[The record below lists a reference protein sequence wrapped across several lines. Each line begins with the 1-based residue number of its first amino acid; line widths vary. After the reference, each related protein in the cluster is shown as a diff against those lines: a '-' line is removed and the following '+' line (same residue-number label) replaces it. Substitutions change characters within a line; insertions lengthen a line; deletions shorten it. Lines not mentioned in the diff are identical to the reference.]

1 MNSTEETSQQ
11 RLNPYEAPKSDLETF
26 QTDGSTLASR
36 WSRFFARLIDEII
49 LLVINWLL
57 VSWLV
62 GQLIGTD
69 NANVVYELFLIPYSD
84 IDLLDLFLTFLAYVL
99 LNVYLLA
106 KRGQTIGKLL
116 LSIRIVDY
124 YSDEITPLRFSLVLR
139 EGILSVFNLVGVL
152 GWFLILI
159 DAVFIFSRNRR
170 CLHDYWAFTKVVKVS
185 GIQHTTYA

>member
-11 RLNPYEAPKSDLETF
+11 RLNPYEAPKSVLETF
-26 QTDGSTLASR
+26 QADGSALASR
-36 WSRFFARLIDEII
+36 WSRFFARLIDELI

-57 VSWLV
+57 VSWVV
-62 GQLIGTD
+62 GQLIGSD

-84 IDLLDLFLTFLAYVL
+84 IDLLDILITFLAYVL

-106 KRGQTIGKLL
+106 KRGQTIGKFL

-139 EGILSVFNLVGVL
+139 EGIMSVFGLVGVL
-152 GWFLILI
+152 GGFLILI
-159 DAVFIFSRNRR
+159 DALFIFSRNRR

-185 GIQHTTYA
+185 HLQDATHG